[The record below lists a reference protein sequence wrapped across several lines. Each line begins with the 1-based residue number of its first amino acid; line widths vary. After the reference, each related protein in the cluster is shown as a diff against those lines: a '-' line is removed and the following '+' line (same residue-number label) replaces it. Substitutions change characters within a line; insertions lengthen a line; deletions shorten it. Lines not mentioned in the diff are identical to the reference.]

1 MILEHVVLDNVRSH
15 GHTEI
20 VFGRGTTLLSGD
32 VGSGKSSVLMGVE
45 FALFGLGPQK
55 AEALL
60 SKGSRE
66 GYAELRFSVD
76 GKPYEIRRALRRQVH
91 EGGASAQQDPKGS
104 YLMEDG
110 QKTPLSTLEM
120 KQRVLQILR
129 FNEPAGPNSVSR
141 IFRYAVFT
149 PQEEMKVVLS
159 DAKSRLE
166 TVRRA
171 FGVEDYRTAAD
182 NAKTV
187 ALEIRQRASELA
199 GRASDSERL
208 AKGVKELEEKVR
220 ESEKAL
226 EEARGAAGAERAG
239 LDSLAAKR
247 AELKSREAEKAALER
262 KLDAARANVGEKSK
276 RKNSIAAEIAQDRK
290 EIAEASDQIGSH
302 RVPEK
307 PTGKSLQQLDS
318 EIRTMEGAQKE
329 IAEAR
334 ARVRMAE
341 EEIAGARSEMGGRA
355 GADARSLR
363 AEADEALAGA
373 VDAREEQ
380 KKAEERG
387 REAGYE
393 ARRCRDGA
401 EQAGKDA
408 AESLQEGAR
417 CPTCRNVITG
427 EHLQELRAER
437 AGQRARLEEGA
448 AEAEELRRRSEA
460 EAAEAEKRAEELERR
475 AGEASRLVELASKVS
490 SKTAELAGAKEAA
503 GRLQEGGGSLE
514 QARELRARLAE
525 HEEAVKTRAMLE
537 QRLERARSGMGRRSE
552 EMEAIKSE
560 IAAAEAQEAQAS
572 AGLEGFSGLDRE
584 VSATDQSMAQS
595 QERLTRALSRLAAEE
610 RGIEEGRAALE
621 RDRKA
626 LGEAERC
633 AKERDRHADYET
645 WIAEFFVRAM
655 PEIEKKVL
663 KEMYVE
669 FNAAYRGWYKKLV
682 DDETKSSYIDEDFA
696 PCVEQDGVMQ
706 EVAYMSGGERTG
718 VALAYRLALNSVLR
732 KKTDILKSSLLILDE
747 PTDGFSNSQMVKI
760 KEVLDELDSEQVILV
775 SHDPNLEGFADRVV
789 RVRRDGEASK
799 VEG

>member
-1 MILEHVVLDNVRSH
+1 MILEHVVLENVRSH

-66 GYAELRFSVD
+66 GYVELRFSVD
-76 GKPYEIRRALRRQVH
+76 GKPYEIRRALRRQVQAA
-91 EGGASAQQDPKGS
+91 GASAQQDPKGS
-104 YLMEDG
+104 YLTEDG
-110 QKTPLSTLEM
+110 RKVPLSTLEM
-120 KQRVLQILR
+120 KQRILQILR

-159 DAKSRLE
+159 DAKNRLE

-171 FGVEDYRTAAD
+171 FGIEDYRTAAD
-182 NAKTV
+182 NARAV

-199 GRASDSERL
+199 GRASASERL
-208 AKGVKELEEKVR
+208 AKSVEDLEEKVR
-220 ESEKAL
+220 GSEKAR
-226 EEARGAAGAERAG
+226 EEARGAAEAERAE

-247 AELKSREAEKAALER
+247 AELKSKEAEKAALER
-262 KLDAARANVGEKSK
+262 KLYAARSNAEEKSK
-276 RKNSIAAEIAQDRK
+276 RKNSIAAEIAQDEK
-290 EIAEASDQIGSH
+290 EIAEASGQISSH

-318 EIRTMEGAQKE
+318 EIRAMEGAQKE

-334 ARVRMAE
+334 ARIRIIE
-341 EEIAGARSEMGGRA
+341 EEIAGAESQMGGRA
-355 GADARSLR
+355 GDSAQVLG
-363 AEADEALAGA
+363 AESDEAQKR
-373 VDAREEQ
+373 AREAREAQ

-393 ARRCRDGA
+393 ARRCRDGV
-401 EQAGKDA
+401 EQSDRDA

-417 CPTCRNVITG
+417 CPTCENVITG
-427 EHLQELRAER
+427 EHLQKLKAER
-437 AGQRARLEEGA
+437 AEKRASLEAGA
-448 AEAEELRRRSEA
+448 AEAEKAQRRSEA
-460 EAAEAEKRAEELERR
+460 EAAEAKRKAEEMERLG
-475 AGEASRLVELASKVS
+475 GEASRLAELASKVS
-490 SKTAELAGAKEAA
+490 AKTAELAESKEAA
-503 GRLQEGGGSLE
+503 GRLQGGGSLDL
-514 QARELRARLAE
+514 ARELRSKLAE
-525 HEEAVKTRAMLE
+525 HEDAVKTRAMLE
-537 QRLERARSGMGRRSE
+537 QRLERARNGMERRSE
-552 EMEAIKSE
+552 EMEAVKSE
-560 IAAAEAQEAQAS
+560 IAAAEAQRAQAS
-572 AGLEGFSGLDRE
+572 AGLERFSGLDGE
-584 VSATDQSMAQS
+584 VSAADDSIAQS

-621 RDRKA
+621 RDKKSLA
-626 LGEAERC
+626 EAERC
-633 AKERDRHADYET
+633 AKERDRHRDYET

-682 DDETKSSYIDEDFA
+682 DDETKRSYIDEDFA

-760 KEVLDELDSEQVILV
+760 KEMLDELDSEQVILV

-789 RVRRDGEASK
+789 RVRRDGDISK

>member
-1 MILEHVVLDNVRSH
+1 MILEHIVLENVRSH

-20 VFGRGTTLLSGD
+20 VFGRGTTLLSGE

-60 SKGSRE
+60 SKGARE
-66 GYAELRFSVD
+66 GYVELRFSVD
-76 GKPYEIRRALRRQVH
+76 GKPYEIRRALRRQAQ
-91 EGGASAQQDPKGS
+91 EGGAPAQQDPKGS
-104 YLMEDG
+104 YLSEG
-110 QKTPLSTLEM
+110 GRKTPLSTLEM
-120 KQRVLQILR
+120 KQRILQILR

-159 DAKSRLE
+159 DAKNRLE

-171 FGVEDYRTAAD
+171 FGIEDYRTAAD

-187 ALEIRQRASELA
+187 ALEIRRRASELA
-199 GRASDSERL
+199 GRAAASGQL
-208 AKGVKELEEKVR
+208 AKSVKQLEKKVL
-220 ESEKAL
+220 EAEKARD
-226 EEARGAAGAERAG
+226 EARGTAEAERAE

-247 AELKSREAEKAALER
+247 AELKSKEAEKAALER
-262 KLDAARANVGEKSK
+262 RLYAARSNAEEKSK
-276 RKNSIAAEIAQDRK
+276 RKDSIAAEIARDES
-290 EIAEASDQIGSH
+290 EIAEASGQIGAC

-318 EIRTMEGAQKE
+318 EIRAMEGAQKE
-329 IAEAR
+329 LAEAR
-334 ARVRMAE
+334 VRVGVIE
-341 EEIAGARSEMGGRA
+341 EEIAGARSQMGGRA
-355 GADARSLR
+355 GADARTFASESDGAQKR
-363 AEADEALAGA
+363 AK
-373 VDAREEQ
+373 DARGAQE
-380 KKAEERG
+380 KAEERG

-393 ARRCRDGA
+393 ARRCRDGV
-401 EQAGKDA
+401 EQADREAK
-408 AESLQEGAR
+408 ESLQEGAR
-417 CPTCRNVITG
+417 CPTCSNVITG
-427 EHLQELRAER
+427 EHLKELESER
-437 AGQRARLEEGA
+437 RGRRARLEAEA
-448 AEAEELRRRSEA
+448 AEAEKMRARSEA
-460 EAAEAEKRAEELERR
+460 EAAEAKKNAEELERLG
-475 AGEASRLVELASKVS
+475 GEASRLAELASKLAA
-490 SKTAELAGAKEAA
+490 KTAELAAAKEAA
-503 GRLQEGGGSLE
+503 GRLQEDGSLE
-514 QARELRARLAE
+514 QARELRSKLAE
-525 HEEAVKTRAMLE
+525 HEAAARTRAMLE
-537 QRLERARSGMGRRSE
+537 QRLERARSGMERRSE
-552 EMEAIKSE
+552 EMVAVEAE
-560 IAAAEAQEAQAS
+560 IAAAEAQKAQAS
-572 AGLEGFSGLDRE
+572 AGLEGFSGLDQE
-584 VSATDQSMAQS
+584 VLAADSDIAER

-610 RGIEEGRAALE
+610 RGIAEGRAALE
-621 RDRKA
+621 RDRKSLA
-626 LGEAERC
+626 EAERC
-633 AKERDRHADYET
+633 AGERDRHADYET

-682 DDETKSSYIDEDFA
+682 DDETKSSHIDEDFA
-696 PCVEQDGVMQ
+696 PRVEQDGVMQ

-760 KEVLDELDSEQVILV
+760 KEMLDELDSEQVILV

-789 RVRRDGEASK
+789 RVRRDGEVSK

>member
-1 MILEHVVLDNVRSH
+1 MILEHIVLENVRSH

-66 GYAELRFSVD
+66 GYVELRFSVD
-76 GKPYEIRRALRRQVH
+76 GKPYEIRRALRRQAQD
-91 EGGASAQQDPKGS
+91 GGASAQQDPKGS
-104 YLMEDG
+104 YLSEDG
-110 QKTPLSTLEM
+110 QKIPLSTLEM
-120 KQRVLQILR
+120 KQRILKILR

-159 DAKSRLE
+159 DAKNRLE

-171 FGVEDYRTAAD
+171 FGIEDYRIAAD
-182 NAKTV
+182 NAKAV

-199 GRASDSERL
+199 GMASASEQL
-208 AKGVKELEEKVR
+208 AKGVKELEEKML
-220 ESEKAL
+220 ESEKAR
-226 EEARGAAGAERAG
+226 EEALGAAEAERSR
-239 LDSLAAKR
+239 LDSLEAKR
-247 AELKSREAEKAALER
+247 AELKSREAEKSALER
-262 KLDAARANVGEKSK
+262 RLDAARANVGEKSK
-276 RKNSIAAEIAQDRK
+276 RRKSIAAEIAQDQK
-290 EIAEASDQIGSH
+290 EIAEASDQIGAH

-318 EIRTMEGAQKE
+318 EIRGMEGAQKE
-329 IAEAR
+329 LAEAR
-334 ARVRMAE
+334 ARVKMVE

-355 GADARSLR
+355 GADARSLK
-363 AEADEALAGA
+363 AESDEALGGA
-373 VDAREEQ
+373 RDAREAQ

-387 REAGYE
+387 REAEYE

-401 EQAGKDA
+401 EQADRDA
-408 AESLQEGAR
+408 AEPLQEGAR

-427 EHLQELRAER
+427 EHLQELKAERAER
-437 AGQRARLEEGA
+437 RASLEERA
-448 AEAEELRRRSEA
+448 AEAEKQQRRSEA
-460 EAAEAEKRAEELERR
+460 EAAEAKKRAEELEHRG
-475 AGEASRLVELASKVS
+475 GEASRLAELASKVS
-490 SKTAELAGAKEAA
+490 AKSAELARAKEAA
-503 GRLQEGGGSLE
+503 GRLQEGGSSLDRS
-514 QARELRARLAE
+514 REMRARLAE
-525 HEEAVKTRAMLE
+525 HEDAVKTRAMLE
-537 QRLERARSGMGRRSE
+537 QRLGRARSGMERRSE
-552 EMEAIKSE
+552 EMEAVKSE

-572 AGLEGFSGLDRE
+572 AGLEAFSGLGQE
-584 VSATDQSMAQS
+584 VSATDESIAQS
-595 QERLTRALSRLAAEE
+595 QERLTLALSRLAAEE
-610 RGIEEGRAALE
+610 RGIAEGRAALE

-626 LGEAERC
+626 LAEAERC
-633 AKERDRHADYET
+633 SKERDRHRDYET

-760 KEVLDELDSEQVILV
+760 KEMLDELDSEQVILV

-789 RVRRDGEASK
+789 KVRRDGEFSK